1 MKEKNISRLIY
12 SIMITGL
19 IMLASGIALATFTNL
34 VSEGHIMLL
43 ALMIAIGLLLAAP
56 SKLYL
61 TFQMMHKNDEKLRE
75 QNKSTKPME

>member
-1 MKEKNISRLIY
+1 
-12 SIMITGL
+12 MITGL